1 MKTDRRQML
10 GTLAAFALG
19 ACSTKPASETS
30 SMTSAKPSATMKKD
44 SFGKLPSGEPVDL
57 YTMTNAN
64 GITVAITTY
73 GGRVVAVKT
82 PDKKGAS
89 ADIVLGFDSLDG
101 YLGDNPYFGAL
112 IGRYG
117 NRIGNAQF
125 KLDGKVYKLL
135 ANNGPASLHGGKVG
149 FDKVLW
155 TGSDK
160 STADIPA
167 LELTYV
173 SKDMEEGYP
182 GTLTSVVTYSLTPQ
196 NELKIEYKA
205 STDKDTVLNLTN
217 HSYWNLA
224 GAGDGDI
231 LGHQMT
237 IAAGKF
243 TPVDKVL
250 IPTGELKSVEGGPF
264 DFRNATVVGA
274 RINNDDPQLKFG
286 GGYDHN
292 WVLDSGGGALTRCAL
307 VVEPNSGRTM
317 EVLTTQPGLQFYT
330 GNFLDG
336 TIKGKGGKV
345 YPRRGAL
352 CLETQHF
359 PDSPNKPKFPT
370 TELKPGE
377 QYAQTTVY
385 KFGVA

>member
-1 MKTDRRQML
+1 
-10 GTLAAFALG
+10 
-19 ACSTKPASETS
+19 
-30 SMTSAKPSATMKKD
+30 MKKD
-44 SFGKLPSGEPVDL
+44 SFGKMPSGEAVDL

-64 GITVAITTY
+64 GVTVAITTY
-73 GGRVVAVKT
+73 GGRVVSVKT
-82 PDKKGAS
+82 PDKKGAV

-101 YLGDNPYFGAL
+101 YLGNNPYFGAL

-117 NRIGNAQF
+117 NRIGHAQF
-125 KLDGKVYKLL
+125 KLDGKVYKLA
-135 ANNGPASLHGGKVG
+135 ANDGPNSLHGGKVG

-155 TGSDK
+155 RATDK
-160 STADIPA
+160 STPDTPA
-167 LELTYV
+167 VELTYI
-173 SKDMEEGYP
+173 SKDGEEGYP

-196 NELKIEYKA
+196 NELKIEYRA

-224 GAGDGDI
+224 GAGSGDI

-237 IAAGKF
+237 ILASKF

-250 IPTGELKSVEGGPF
+250 IPTGELKSVDGTPF
-264 DFRNATVVGA
+264 DFRNATAIGA
-274 RINNDDPQLKFG
+274 RINNDDQQLKFG
-286 GGYDHN
+286 KGYDHN
-292 WVLDSGGGALTRCAL
+292 WVLDSGGGSLTRCAL
-307 VVEPNSGRTM
+307 VLESNSGRTM

-336 TIKGKGGKV
+336 TIKGKGGQV
-345 YPRRGAL
+345 YPHRGAL

-359 PDSPNKPKFPT
+359 PDSPNKPSFPT

-377 QYAQTTVY
+377 QYNQTTVY
-385 KFGVA
+385 KFGTA